1 MAKRKYYFD
10 LSVQIWTEPEDAG
23 SGYFYSVIQTHS
35 ERVGAKHDLLAF
47 GEAETL
53 EEAVGEIREAVN
65 LTLE

>member
-10 LSVQIWTEPEDAG
+10 LSVQIWTEEDDPS

-47 GEAETL
+47 GEVDTL
-53 EEAVGEIREAVN
+53 DDAVDEIRSAVD